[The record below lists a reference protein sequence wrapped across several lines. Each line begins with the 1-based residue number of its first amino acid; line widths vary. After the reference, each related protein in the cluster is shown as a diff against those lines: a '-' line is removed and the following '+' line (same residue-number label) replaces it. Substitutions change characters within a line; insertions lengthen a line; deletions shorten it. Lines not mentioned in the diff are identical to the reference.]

1 MPTDAKHKAM
11 MARLRADLAKT
22 DKRAAAWRKAASK
35 KHRAEFAEADRRADL
50 IRLRHEGFV
59 PPSGATAPGFSIL
72 IAPRPASNV
81 VSLDAARVQRKA
93 TREKVL

>member
-11 MARLRADLAKT
+11 MARL
-22 DKRAAAWRKAASK
+22 DKRAVARRKAALEK
-35 KHRAEFAEADRRADL
+35 RRAEFAKADRRADL

-81 VSLDAARVQRKA
+81 VSLDAARAQRKA
-93 TREKVL
+93 MREKVL